1 MIRSGASG
9 VTGWV
14 LAGALYACAAG
25 AALAA
30 TPAFDLLVEAPEEV
44 RPLLTRH
51 LELQRYRELAD
62 LDDAELDRLLS
73 AARDDTRELLATLGY
88 FAPEIRIERQNAIS
102 ATAPRTVQLRVVPG
116 EPTRVSEVRITFN
129 GPIGSDDAAQQQR
142 QRIETGWALPAG
154 SRFTQSGWDE
164 AKRLAL
170 RRAEDFA
177 RLAAPAMKIF
187 SQVTRPFVWLMGAS
201 TSAVL
206 VMLGA
211 HKQDGPTV
219 SVDDIEHLLEAGRAE
234 GVLEAVE
241 QAVATEALRLGE
253 RAVRDI
259 MRPRIDLDALDIE
272 TPPGEVL
279 GAIAM
284 AGYSRLPVYEGS
296 LDHILGYVS
305 LKDVLRHNWMGWP
318 IELRR
323 IMHRALFVPETMPL
337 DRLLELFQKEKN
349 QLAIVLDEYGG
360 TEGLV
365 TLEDVLEEL
374 VGEIHDEHRRETAE
388 FVQREDGSWLVDG
401 GASVE
406 DLADRL
412 GIKLDAVP
420 RDYSTVSGIVLAE
433 LERIPATGDTLRWH
447 GLAIEVVDM
456 DGRRIDKL
464 LIRQA

>member
-1 MIRSGASG
+1 MLPEILLVLALILANGFFSGAEMAIVASRRG
-9 VTGWV
+9 RLRQ
-14 LAGALYACAAG
+14 LADAGDKAAQTALQLASSPDQFLPTVQIG
-25 AALAA
+25 ITLVGTLAA
-30 TPAFDLLVEAPEEV
+30 AYGGDSLVSDLAEWITVNAPPAVGAMA
-44 RPLLTRH
+44 RPIALTVFVV
-51 LELQRYRELAD
+51 
-62 LDDAELDRLLS
+62 LLS
-73 AARDDTRELLATLGY
+73 FVTLLFGEL
-88 FAPEIRIERQNAIS
+88 
-102 ATAPRTVQLRVVPG
+102 VP
-116 EPTRVSEVRITFN
+116 
-129 GPIGSDDAAQQQR
+129 
-142 QRIETGWALPAG
+142 
-154 SRFTQSGWDE
+154 
-164 AKRLAL
+164 KRLAL

-177 RLAAPAMKIF
+177 RLVAPAMKIF
-187 SQVTRPFVWLMGAS
+187 SQVTRPLVWLMGAS

-464 LIRQA
+464 LIRSA

>member
-1 MIRSGASG
+1 MLPEILLVFALILANGFFSGAEMAIVASRRG
-9 VTGWV
+9 RLRQ
-14 LAGALYACAAG
+14 LADAGDKAAKTALELASSPDQFLPTVQIG
-25 AALAA
+25 ITLVGTLAA
-30 TPAFDLLVEAPEEV
+30 AYGGDSLVSKLAEWIAAHAPPAIDAMA
-44 RPLLTRH
+44 RPIALTVFVV
-51 LELQRYRELAD
+51 
-62 LDDAELDRLLS
+62 LLS
-73 AARDDTRELLATLGY
+73 FVTLLFGEL
-88 FAPEIRIERQNAIS
+88 
-102 ATAPRTVQLRVVPG
+102 VP
-116 EPTRVSEVRITFN
+116 
-129 GPIGSDDAAQQQR
+129 
-142 QRIETGWALPAG
+142 
-154 SRFTQSGWDE
+154 
-164 AKRLAL
+164 KRLAL

-177 RLAAPAMKIF
+177 RMAAPAMKIF
-187 SQVTRPFVWLMGAS
+187 SQVTRPLVWMMGAS
-201 TSAVL
+201 TSTVL
-206 VMLGA
+206 ALLGA

-253 RAVRDI
+253 RTVRDI

-305 LKDVLRHNWMGWP
+305 LKDVLRQNWMGWP
-318 IELRR
+318 IELRK

-360 TEGLV
+360 TEGMV

-374 VGEIHDEHRRETAE
+374 VGEIHDEHRHEASQ

-401 GASVE
+401 GAGVE
-406 DLADRL
+406 DLAEKL

-433 LERIPATGDTLRWH
+433 LERIPAAGDTLRWH
-447 GLAIEVVDM
+447 GLLIEVVDM

-464 LIRQA
+464 LVRSG

>member
-1 MIRSGASG
+1 MLPEILLVFALILANGFFSGAEMAIVASRRG
-9 VTGWV
+9 RLRQ
-14 LAGALYACAAG
+14 LADAGDKAAKTALELASSPDQFLPTVQIG
-25 AALAA
+25 ITLVGTLAA
-30 TPAFDLLVEAPEEV
+30 AYGGDSLVSD
-44 RPLLTRH
+44 
-51 LELQRYRELAD
+51 LAD
-62 LDDAELDRLLS
+62 WITTLAPPAVDAMARPIALTLFVVLLS
-73 AARDDTRELLATLGY
+73 FFTLVFGEL
-88 FAPEIRIERQNAIS
+88 
-102 ATAPRTVQLRVVPG
+102 VP
-116 EPTRVSEVRITFN
+116 
-129 GPIGSDDAAQQQR
+129 
-142 QRIETGWALPAG
+142 
-154 SRFTQSGWDE
+154 
-164 AKRLAL
+164 KRLAL

-187 SQVTRPFVWLMGAS
+187 SQVTRPLVWLMGAS

-206 VMLGA
+206 ALLGA
-211 HKQDGPTV
+211 HKQDGPSV

-253 RAVRDI
+253 RMVRDI

-305 LKDVLRHNWMGWP
+305 LKDVLRQNWMGWP
-318 IELRR
+318 IELRK

-374 VGEIHDEHRRETAE
+374 VGEIHDEHRHEASQ

-401 GASVE
+401 GAGVE
-406 DLADRL
+406 DLAKKL

-420 RDYSTVSGIVLAE
+420 RDYSTVSGLVLAE
-433 LERIPATGDTLRWH
+433 LERIPATGDTLRWR
-447 GLAIEVVDM
+447 GVVIEVVDM

-464 LIRQA
+464 LIRPA

>member
-1 MIRSGASG
+1 MLPEILLVFALILANGFFSGAEMAIVASRRG
-9 VTGWV
+9 RLRQ
-14 LAGALYACAAG
+14 LAEAGDKAAEAALELASSPDQFLPTVQIGITLVGTLAAAYGGDSLVSDLAEWIATHGPPAVAG
-25 AALAA
+25 AARPIAL
-30 TPAFDLLVEAPEEV
+30 TAFVV
-44 RPLLTRH
+44 
-51 LELQRYRELAD
+51 
-62 LDDAELDRLLS
+62 LLS
-73 AARDDTRELLATLGY
+73 FVTLLFGEL
-88 FAPEIRIERQNAIS
+88 
-102 ATAPRTVQLRVVPG
+102 VP
-116 EPTRVSEVRITFN
+116 
-129 GPIGSDDAAQQQR
+129 
-142 QRIETGWALPAG
+142 
-154 SRFTQSGWDE
+154 
-164 AKRLAL
+164 KRLAL

-187 SQVTRPFVWLMGAS
+187 ARLTRPLVWLMGAS

-206 VMLGA
+206 ALLGA
-211 HKQDGPTV
+211 HKQDGPSV

-253 RAVRDI
+253 RTVRDI
-259 MRPRIDLDALDIE
+259 MRPRIDLDAIDIE

-296 LDHILGYVS
+296 LDHILGYVY
-305 LKDVLRHNWMGWP
+305 LRDVLRHSWMGWP
-318 IELRR
+318 IELRK

-349 QLAIVLDEYGG
+349 QLAVVLDEYGG

-374 VGEIHDEHRRETAE
+374 VGEIHDEHRREASQ

-401 GASVE
+401 GAGVE
-406 DLADRL
+406 DLADTL
-412 GIKLDAVP
+412 GIKLDSVP

-433 LERIPATGDTLRWH
+433 LERIPATGDTVRWR
-447 GLAIEVVDM
+447 GLVIEVVDM

-464 LIRQA
+464 LIRQT

>member
-1 MIRSGASG
+1 MLPEILLVLALILANGFFSGAEMAIVASRRG
-9 VTGWV
+9 RLRQ
-14 LAGALYACAAG
+14 LADAGDKAAQTALQLASSPDQFLPTVQIG
-25 AALAA
+25 ITLVGTLAA
-30 TPAFDLLVEAPEEV
+30 AYGGDSLVSDLAEWITVNASPAVGAMA
-44 RPLLTRH
+44 RPIALTVFVV
-51 LELQRYRELAD
+51 
-62 LDDAELDRLLS
+62 LLS
-73 AARDDTRELLATLGY
+73 FVTLLFGEL
-88 FAPEIRIERQNAIS
+88 
-102 ATAPRTVQLRVVPG
+102 VP
-116 EPTRVSEVRITFN
+116 
-129 GPIGSDDAAQQQR
+129 
-142 QRIETGWALPAG
+142 
-154 SRFTQSGWDE
+154 
-164 AKRLAL
+164 KRLAL

-305 LKDVLRHNWMGWP
+305 LKDVLRQNWMGWP
-318 IELRR
+318 IELRK

-447 GLAIEVVDM
+447 GLSIEVVDM

>member
-1 MIRSGASG
+1 MLPEILLIFALILANGFFSGAEMAIVASRRG
-9 VTGWV
+9 R
-14 LAGALYACAAG
+14 LRQMAEAGDKSAKMA
-25 AALAA
+25 
-30 TPAFDLLVEAPEEV
+30 
-44 RPLLTRH
+44 
-51 LELQRYRELAD
+51 LELASSPDRFLPTVQIGITLVGTLTAAYGGDSLVSDLAEWIVSHAPPAV
-62 LDDAELDRLLS
+62 DAIARPIALTVFVVLLS
-73 AARDDTRELLATLGY
+73 FVTLLFGEL
-88 FAPEIRIERQNAIS
+88 
-102 ATAPRTVQLRVVPG
+102 VP
-116 EPTRVSEVRITFN
+116 
-129 GPIGSDDAAQQQR
+129 
-142 QRIETGWALPAG
+142 
-154 SRFTQSGWDE
+154 
-164 AKRLAL
+164 KRLAL

-177 RLAAPAMKIF
+177 RLAAPSMKLF
-187 SQVTRPFVWLMGAS
+187 SQFTKPLVWLMGVS

-206 VMLGA
+206 ALLGA
-211 HKQDGPTV
+211 RKQDGPSV

-253 RAVRDI
+253 RTVRDI

-318 IELRR
+318 IELRK

-349 QLAIVLDEYGG
+349 QLSIVLDEYGG

-374 VGEIHDEHRRETAE
+374 VGEIHDEHRREVSQ

-401 GASVE
+401 GAGVE
-406 DLADRL
+406 DLAEKL

-420 RDYSTVSGIVLAE
+420 RDYSTVSGLVLAE
-433 LERIPATGDTLRWH
+433 LERIPATGDTLRWR
-447 GLAIEVVDM
+447 GLTIEVVDM

-464 LIRQA
+464 LIREA